1 MNDSKNLP
9 KIELHC
15 HLDGS
20 LDPAFVQQVLR
31 SQGEE
36 LELPQLME
44 RLRAPEDCA
53 SLAEY
58 LQRFDLPIRCLDT
71 PEHTR
76 QAAKSFLASLSEDGV
91 RYVEVRFAPALL
103 VTPSQTARQSLEA
116 VLEGL
121 EDAHKQG
128 GAHWGVIVCAMRHHS
143 PEQNLEMLRLAR
155 EYLGQGVCA
164 VDLAG
169 DEAGRPNGEFFP
181 LFAEARRLELPFT
194 IHAGECGSAQS
205 VADALEMGARRIGHG
220 IAMVQDEALMRRC
233 AQLGVGV
240 ELCPVSNLQ
249 TKAVRRWEDYPL
261 QRFLE
266 NGLLATVNTDN
277 RTVSGTSLTREFS
290 LLQEHAGLTPEQQR
304 QLCRNAAACAF
315 APDSLKHTLLELY
328 K

>member
-1 MNDSKNLP
+1 MNDLKNLP

-20 LDPAFVQQVLR
+20 LDPIFIQEVLHSR
-31 SQGEE
+31 GHE
-36 LELPQLME
+36 LEISQIIKQ
-44 RLRAPEDCA
+44 LRAPDACA

-58 LQRFDLPIRCLDT
+58 LQCFDLPIRCLDT
-71 PEHTR
+71 PARTR
-76 QAAKSFLASLSEDGV
+76 QAASSFLHSLSEDGV
-91 RYVEVRFAPALL
+91 RYVEVRFSPALL
-103 VTPSQTARQSLEA
+103 QTPSQTAQQALEA

-121 EDAHKQG
+121 KDAHQQG

-143 PEQNLEMLRLAR
+143 QEQNLSILRLAR

-169 DEAGRPNGEFFP
+169 DEATRPNGEFFP
-181 LFAEARRLELPFT
+181 LFAEARRLGLPFT
-194 IHAGECGSAQS
+194 IHAGECGNPQS
-205 VADALEMGARRIGHG
+205 VADALDMGARRIGHG
-220 IAMVQDEALMRRC
+220 IAMMQDEALMRRC
-233 AQLGVGV
+233 AQMGVGV

-261 QRFLE
+261 PRFLK
-266 NGLLATVNTDN
+266 NGLLVTINTDN

-290 LLQEHAGLTPEQQR
+290 LLQAHTGLDFEQLR
-304 QLCRNAAACAF
+304 QLCINAVACAF
-315 APDSLKHTLLELY
+315 APDHLKYSLLELY